1 MKKILA
7 IALALM
13 MILTLA
19 ACNKGDKGNNEGEG
33 DDKVVVQSST
43 YTDATTGDVLGYA
56 VNDKGS
62 YEITSFSSQNH
73 TPHKVE
79 IPASI
84 NGVEVTGIGDH
95 AFKVNN
101 QVSEIVLPDSLL
113 YVGDWAF
120 FGCGNITSITLPDSV
135 EEIGYGAFSDCASLK
150 SVKLSAKLAKINDF
164 AFRNCTVLESVTIP
178 ASVKEIGGAA
188 FFMCEALTE
197 LTIPA
202 TVETIG
208 DGAFMKCTKL
218 AKATVADGVKT
229 IGARVFDDAA
239 EGFVVVATEDSV
251 AAKYAAD
258 NGYGFTKA
266 E

>member
-13 MILTLA
+13 MLLTLV
-19 ACNKGDKGNNEGEG
+19 ACNKGNKDDNEGNA
-33 DDKVVVQSST
+33 DDKTIIQSAT
-43 YTDATTGDVLGYA
+43 YTDAVTGDVLGYA

-79 IPASI
+79 IPAAI
-84 NGVEVTGIGDH
+84 NGVEVTGIGAH

-101 QVSEIVLPDSLL
+101 QVNEIVLPNSII

-120 FGCGNITSITLPDSV
+120 FGCANITSITLPDSL
-135 EEIGYGAFSDCASLK
+135 EEIGYGAFSDCTSLK
-150 SVKLSAKLAKINDF
+150 SVKLSAKLVKINDF
-164 AFRNCTVLESVTIP
+164 AFRNCTALESVTIP
-178 ASVKEIGGAA
+178 ASVKEIGDAA

-197 LTIPA
+197 VAIPA
-202 TVETIG
+202 TVEVVG
-208 DGAFMKCTKL
+208 DAAFMNCTKL
-218 AKATVADGVKT
+218 TKATFADGVKT
-229 IGARVFDDAA
+229 IGARVFDKAA
-239 EGFVVVATEDSV
+239 DGFVIVAAEDSV